1 MMDVAEV
8 LFQRHGYAGVSVED
22 VTSALGVKKPNLY
35 NHFRDK
41 SELYVA
47 VRLRRLSRLSSDIT
61 AALTAPLRFEQR
73 LEAAV
78 AALMRNP
85 FFLAALV
92 NRESEAFLPGQMRDL
107 LFARSFGAVYEPL
120 TRLLRAGVDNG
131 CLQISPADIPFAY
144 ESLIALAAHF
154 GASAPLNGQPE
165 DIAEMAD
172 RISRFFLGGV
182 GNAAAPSPGRT
193 LA

>member
-1 MMDVAEV
+1 MDVAEI

-47 VRLRRLSRLSSDIT
+47 VRLRRLSRLASDIA
-61 AALTAPLRFEQR
+61 AALAEPLAFEQR
-73 LEAAV
+73 LEAGV
-78 AALMRNP
+78 AAVMRNP

-92 NRESEAFLPGQMRDL
+92 NRESESFLPTEMRDL

-120 TRLLRAGVDNG
+120 TRLLRAGVDSG
-131 CLQISPADIPFAY
+131 RLRIAPDDIPFAY
-144 ESLIALAAHF
+144 EALIALAAHF
-154 GASAPLNGQPE
+154 GASAPQDGRPE
-165 DIAEMAD
+165 QVADIAG
-172 RISRFFLGGV
+172 RITRFFLGGV
-182 GNAAAPSPGRT
+182 SDAGNVVHDR
-193 LA
+193 

>member
-1 MMDVAEV
+1 MMDVAEI

-41 SELYVA
+41 NELYVA
-47 VRLRRLSRLSSDIT
+47 VRLRRLSRLASDIT
-61 AALTAPLRFEQR
+61 IAVAEPLPFEQS

-85 FFLAALV
+85 FFMAALV
-92 NRESEAFLPGQMRDL
+92 NRESETFLPGQMRDL

-120 TRLLRAGVDNG
+120 TRLLRAGVDTG
-131 CLQISPADIPFAY
+131 RLCLPPDDIPFAY

-154 GASAPLNGQPE
+154 GAAAPLESRPE
-165 DIAEMAD
+165 HIGDMAN
-172 RISRFFLGGV
+172 RITRFFLGGV
-182 GNAAAPSPGRT
+182 GAAGAVIRGR
-193 LA
+193 